1 MAEGGFLGNI
11 MGGIGGFGGM
21 FGAFKTVGYIL
32 VSIVILGFCGLV
44 VWFMWKRKRNWNM
57 KVEVKIPRSDG
68 KLMNSEWAKGEYNTD
83 KGVVWIKRKKVKSV
97 PMEPFNASRFL
108 QGNKNILT
116 VVQLAPDHYLPLA
129 YESFEEVY
137 DDKTKQKAVLS
148 KMMSN
153 YSRSK
158 AWKNSFER
166 ERKNAFSI
174 KNLLRDYAPYI
185 SIGMVIVLWGIQFM
199 VLYMKV
205 T

>member
-1 MAEGGFLGNI
+1 MAITDIFGGGAGGFT
-11 MGGIGGFGGM
+11 GM
-21 FGAFKTVGYIL
+21 FGAVKTVGSLL
-32 VSIVILGFCGLV
+32 VAFIILGLCALI
-44 VWFMWKRKRNWNM
+44 VWLMWKKKKNYNL

-68 KLMNSEWAKGEYNTD
+68 KLFNSEWAKGEYNSD
-83 KGVVWIKRKKVKSV
+83 KGVVWIKRKKVKPV
-97 PMEPFNASRFL
+97 AMEPFDASKFL
-108 QGNKNILT
+108 QGDKNILT

-129 YESFEEVY
+129 YESFYEVY
-137 DDKTKQKAVLS
+137 DDKTKKGAVMS

-166 ERKNAFSI
+166 ERKQAFSI

-185 SIGMVIVLWGIQFM
+185 SIGMVIILWGIQFM